1 MDEIGITKENM
12 TKLKTPITIDHEM
25 IDIDTSLT
33 KLFSKKHTPKP
44 EMLSITQDYL
54 KDNYPDIA
62 QIYTDGSKNKD
73 RVGSAYTCE
82 IDNKHEHFRITDNTS
97 ILTAELTALDK
108 ALQHAILDHQN
119 EKVVI
124 ITDSLSSLDSCKDP
138 DGSKTARPDII
149 ETIYNRHDWL
159 VKRNT
164 KLTLLWAPS
173 HINLKGNEIADS
185 LANQGTKR
193 NWVNEHT
200 KLSPSEIGSLIKA
213 HMRTKFQNI
222 WDEYTKCKLF
232 KSIYPSMKKTIDI
245 STREQ
250 KLNRLRLNVPAFHL
264 SRDKACETCRKSLT
278 PNHVLMNCIHFDG
291 ERELVRTE
299 LEKSNLILSE
309 ENILHP
315 DRKGLCKELIL
326 AFVEAINRMYYI

>member
-1 MDEIGITKENM
+1 M
-12 TKLKTPITIDHEM
+12 
-25 IDIDTSLT
+25 
-33 KLFSKKHTPKP
+33 
-44 EMLSITQDYL
+44 
-54 KDNYPDIA
+54 
-62 QIYTDGSKNKD
+62 
-73 RVGSAYTCE
+73 
-82 IDNKHEHFRITDNTS
+82 
-97 ILTAELTALDK
+97 
-108 ALQHAILDHQN
+108 
-119 EKVVI
+119 
-124 ITDSLSSLDSCKDP
+124 
-138 DGSKTARPDII
+138 
-149 ETIYNRHDWL
+149 